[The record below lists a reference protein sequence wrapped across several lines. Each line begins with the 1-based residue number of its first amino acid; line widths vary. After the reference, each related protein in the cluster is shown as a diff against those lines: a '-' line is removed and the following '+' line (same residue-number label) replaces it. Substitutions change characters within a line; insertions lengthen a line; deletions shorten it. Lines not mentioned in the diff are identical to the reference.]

1 MSVIVKGFFSLT
13 LFTDTD
19 TYYLNMSYEELI
31 DAIEKD
37 AVKERQKIIA
47 DAGFEA
53 KSIVEKVKNE
63 LKVLRE
69 KKIKEFEGYLES
81 EKAFAV
87 GQAKREADILSISAK
102 SEVLT
107 ELFQKAE
114 KKIVEIKNGGT
125 YKDILIKLLREA
137 IERWGEEIKTDDF
150 IVYVSEEDLSL
161 LKNMDISSEFKIQPD
176 KDIREG
182 VILVSRDNR
191 FRMVNTLKSR
201 MERAKADM
209 LPVFNKVLFDV

>member
-1 MSVIVKGFFSLT
+1 
-13 LFTDTD
+13 
-19 TYYLNMSYEELI
+19 MSYEELI

-53 KSIVEKVKNE
+53 KGIIEKAE
-63 LKVLRE
+63 TDLKSLKE
-69 KKIKEFEGYLES
+69 KKIAEFEGYLES
-81 EKAFAV
+81 EKALAA
-87 GQAKREADILSISAK
+87 GQARREADILSISVK
-102 SEVLT
+102 SEVLS

-114 KKIVEIKNGGT
+114 KKIVEIKNGGN

-137 IERWGEEIKTDDF
+137 IERWVEEIKTDDF

-161 LKNMDISSEFKIQPD
+161 LKNTDISSEFEIQAGED
-176 KDIREG
+176 MREG

-201 MERAKADM
+201 MERAKADI
-209 LPVFNKVLFDV
+209 LPVLNKILFD

>member
-1 MSVIVKGFFSLT
+1 
-13 LFTDTD
+13 
-19 TYYLNMSYEELI
+19 MSYEELI

-53 KSIVEKVKNE
+53 KGIIEKAE
-63 LKVLRE
+63 TDLKSLKE
-69 KKIKEFEGYLES
+69 KKIAEFEGYLES
-81 EKAFAV
+81 EKALAA
-87 GQAKREADILSISAK
+87 GQARREADILSISVK
-102 SEVLT
+102 SEVLS

-114 KKIVEIKNGGT
+114 KKIVEIKNGGN

-161 LKNMDISSEFKIQPD
+161 LKNTDISSEFKIQPD

-201 MERAKADM
+201 MERAKADI
-209 LPVFNKVLFDV
+209 LPVLNKILFD

>member
-1 MSVIVKGFFSLT
+1 
-13 LFTDTD
+13 
-19 TYYLNMSYEELI
+19 MSYEELI

-37 AVKERQKIIA
+37 AVKER
-47 DAGFEA
+47 
-53 KSIVEKVKNE
+53 
-63 LKVLRE
+63 
-69 KKIKEFEGYLES
+69 

-150 IVYVSEEDLSL
+150 IVYVSEKDLSL
-161 LKNMDISSEFKIQPD
+161 LKNTDISSEFKIQQD

-191 FRMVNTLKSR
+191 FGMVNTLKSR

-209 LPVFNKVLFDV
+209 LAVFNKVLFDV

>member
-1 MSVIVKGFFSLT
+1 
-13 LFTDTD
+13 
-19 TYYLNMSYEELI
+19 MSYEELI
-31 DAIEKD
+31 DSIEKD
-37 AVKERQKIIA
+37 AVKERQNLI
-47 DAGFEA
+47 DNAGIEA
-53 KSIVEKVKNE
+53 NSIVEKVKNE

-69 KKIKEFEGYLES
+69 KKITEFENYLEK
-81 EKAFAV
+81 ERALAA
-87 GQAKREADILSISAK
+87 GQARREADILSISVK
-102 SEVLT
+102 SEVLS

-114 KKIVEIKNGGT
+114 KKIVEIKNGGN

-137 IERWGEEIKTDDF
+137 IERWVEEIKTDDF

-161 LKNMDISSEFKIQPD
+161 LKNTDISREFEIQAGE
-176 KDIREG
+176 DIREG

-209 LPVFNKVLFDV
+209 LPILNEILFENK

>member
-1 MSVIVKGFFSLT
+1 
-13 LFTDTD
+13 
-19 TYYLNMSYEELI
+19 MSYEELI
-31 DAIEKD
+31 SAIEND
-37 AVKERQKIIA
+37 AERERQKIIE
-47 DAGFEA
+47 DAGIEA

-69 KKIKEFEGYLES
+69 KKITEFENYLEK
-81 EKAFAV
+81 ERALAA
-87 GQAKREADILSISAK
+87 GQARREADILSISVK
-102 SEVLT
+102 SEVLS

-114 KKIVEIKNGGT
+114 KKIVEIKNGGN

-137 IERWGEEIKTDDF
+137 IERWVEEIKTDDF

-161 LKNMDISSEFKIQPD
+161 LKNTDISSEFEIQAGED
-176 KDIREG
+176 MREG

-209 LPVFNKVLFDV
+209 LPVLNEILFENK

>member
-1 MSVIVKGFFSLT
+1 
-13 LFTDTD
+13 
-19 TYYLNMSYEELI
+19 MSYEELI
-31 DAIEKD
+31 DSIEKD
-37 AVKERQKIIA
+37 AVKERQNLI
-47 DAGFEA
+47 DNAGIEA
-53 KSIVEKVKNE
+53 NSIVEKVKNE

-69 KKIKEFEGYLES
+69 KKITEFEGYLES
-81 EKAFAV
+81 EKALAV
-87 GQAKREADILSISAK
+87 GQARREADILSISVK
-102 SEVLT
+102 SEVLS

-114 KKIVEIKNGGT
+114 KKIVEIKNGGN

-161 LKNMDISSEFKIQPD
+161 LKNTDISSEFEIQAGED
-176 KDIREG
+176 MREG

-201 MERAKADM
+201 MERAKADI
-209 LPVFNKVLFDV
+209 LPVLNKILFD

>member
-1 MSVIVKGFFSLT
+1 
-13 LFTDTD
+13 
-19 TYYLNMSYEELI
+19 MSYEELI
-31 DAIEKD
+31 DSIEKD
-37 AVKERQKIIA
+37 AVKERQNLI
-47 DAGFEA
+47 DNAGIEA
-53 KSIVEKVKNE
+53 NSIVEKVKNE

-69 KKIKEFEGYLES
+69 KKITEFEGYLES
-81 EKAFAV
+81 EKALAV
-87 GQAKREADILSISAK
+87 GQARREADILSISVK
-102 SEVLT
+102 SEVLS

-114 KKIVEIKNGGT
+114 KKIVEIKNGGN

-150 IVYVSEEDLSL
+150 IVYVSEKDLSL
-161 LKNMDISSEFKIQPD
+161 LKNTDISSEFKIQQD

-201 MERAKADM
+201 MERAKADI
-209 LPVFNKVLFDV
+209 LPVLNKILFD

>member
-1 MSVIVKGFFSLT
+1 
-13 LFTDTD
+13 
-19 TYYLNMSYEELI
+19 MSYEDLI
-31 DAIEKD
+31 DSIEKD
-37 AVKERQKIIA
+37 AVKERQNLI
-47 DAGFEA
+47 DNAGIEA
-53 KSIVEKVKNE
+53 NSIVEKVKNE

-69 KKIKEFEGYLES
+69 KKITEFEGYLES
-81 EKAFAV
+81 EKALAV
-87 GQAKREADILSISAK
+87 GQARREADILSISVK
-102 SEVLT
+102 SEVLS

-114 KKIVEIKNGGT
+114 KKIVEIKNGGN

-161 LKNMDISSEFKIQPD
+161 LKNTDISSEFKIQPD

-201 MERAKADM
+201 MERAKADI
-209 LPVFNKVLFDV
+209 LPVLNKILFD

>member
-1 MSVIVKGFFSLT
+1 
-13 LFTDTD
+13 
-19 TYYLNMSYEELI
+19 MSYEDLI
-31 DAIEKD
+31 DSIEKD
-37 AVKERQKIIA
+37 AVKERQNLI
-47 DAGFEA
+47 DNAGIEA
-53 KSIVEKVKNE
+53 NSIVEKVKNE

-69 KKIKEFEGYLES
+69 KKIAEFEGYLES
-81 EKAFAV
+81 EKALAV
-87 GQAKREADILSISAK
+87 GQARREADILSISVK
-102 SEVLT
+102 SEVLS

-114 KKIVEIKNGGT
+114 KKIVEIKNGGN

-161 LKNMDISSEFKIQPD
+161 LKNTDISGEFKIQAD
-176 KDIREG
+176 KDIKEG

-201 MERAKADM
+201 MERAKVDI
-209 LPVFNKVLFDV
+209 LPSLNKILFENK

>member
-1 MSVIVKGFFSLT
+1 
-13 LFTDTD
+13 
-19 TYYLNMSYEELI
+19 MSYEELI

-53 KSIVEKVKNE
+53 KGIIEKAE
-63 LKVLRE
+63 TDLKSLKE
-69 KKIKEFEGYLES
+69 KKIAEFEGYLES
-81 EKAFAV
+81 EKALAV
-87 GQAKREADILSISAK
+87 GQAKREADILLISAK
-102 SEVLT
+102 SEGLT

-114 KKIVEIKNGGT
+114 KKIVEIKNGGN

-137 IERWGEEIKTDDF
+137 IERWVEEIKTDDF

-161 LKNMDISSEFKIQPD
+161 LKNTDISSEFEIQAGED
-176 KDIREG
+176 MREG

-201 MERAKADM
+201 MERAKADI
-209 LPVFNKVLFDV
+209 LPVLYNLNKILFD

>member
-1 MSVIVKGFFSLT
+1 
-13 LFTDTD
+13 
-19 TYYLNMSYEELI
+19 MSYEDLI
-31 DAIEKD
+31 DSIEKD
-37 AVKERQKIIA
+37 AVKERQNLI
-47 DAGFEA
+47 DNAGIEA
-53 KSIVEKVKNE
+53 NSIVEKVKNE

-69 KKIKEFEGYLES
+69 KKITEFEGYLES
-81 EKAFAV
+81 EKALAV
-87 GQAKREADILSISAK
+87 GQARREADILSISVK
-102 SEVLT
+102 SEVLS

-114 KKIVEIKNGGT
+114 KKIVEIKNGGN

-161 LKNMDISSEFKIQPD
+161 LKNTDISSEFEIQAGED
-176 KDIREG
+176 MREG

-201 MERAKADM
+201 MERAKADI
-209 LPVFNKVLFDV
+209 LPVLNKILFD